1 MDYSIKHVSL
11 SVNDRHNGL
20 GMSDIIISYDLH
32 INDTTYAGVRL
43 WVNRI
48 FDTQIHLTLM
58 GHPELDNFL
67 KSLKRNIS
75 RQLAMEIR
83 HREEFIHL
91 ADDYFCHHT
100 IVHTE
105 HEPNQ
110 MAMNF

>member
-20 GMSDIIISYDLH
+20 GMSDIIISFDLH
-32 INDTTYAGVRL
+32 INGTTYAGVRL
-43 WVNRI
+43 WANRI
-48 FDTQIHLTLM
+48 LDTQIHLTLM
-58 GHPELDNFL
+58 GHPGLDNFL

-75 RQLAMEIR
+75 RQLVMELR
-83 HREEFIHL
+83 HRADFIHL

-100 IVHTE
+100 IGHTE